1 MEYGIRASIDNRTNE
16 LDQLFFVDIESGV
29 MDTVDG
35 SFSLIT
41 LFVGEVSRSQ
51 SLSYN
56 RMISVA
62 DGDPPLPP
70 FPGSSGSVSVSR
82 STSKSGFVHIIRFL
96 FGTSF
101 TTARWLA
108 EENVERVRDGWLVK
122 VAVVGPI
129 LVIGRYGGGS
139 EKAEKEEGVIGGETR
154 MVFRR
159 AIRIGEGFRVR
170 LGGK

>member
-1 MEYGIRASIDNRTNE
+1 MDNRTNE
-16 LDQLFFVDIESGV
+16 LDQLLSVDIESGV
-29 MDTVDG
+29 MDPADG
-35 SFSLIT
+35 SFSLIA
-41 LFVGEVSRSQ
+41 LFVGEASRSQ

-70 FPGSSGSVSVSR
+70 LPGSSGSVSVSR
-82 STSKSGFVHIIRFL
+82 SMSKSGFVHIIRFL
-96 FGTSF
+96 FGMSF
-101 TTARWLA
+101 TTARWLV

-122 VAVVGPI
+122 GPI
-129 LVIGRYGGGS
+129 LVIGRYGGGF

-154 MVFRR
+154 MVFLR
-159 AIRIGEGFRVR
+159 AIRIGEGFRVG